1 MSPKILPKTSFDE
14 NVERGEDDTKERSV
28 VFVIPSS
35 NDETNIV
42 TSDITSPTGEGG
54 NKAVFFADEPP
65 LEAVSTTLEKIILED
80 SDSIGSSLRSGNTSL
95 KGTPKF
101 SSKDLRGNLTRV
113 QKNRDPLFFY
123 EIVAVLGIGSMGSV
137 AKVRKRQE
145 TIGGS
150 ARKSVQDRAR
160 LEKQIHVCFR
170 IPIIGGMFRYCIK
183 GNLFEGAPGAA
194 DKSII
199 STPASSSNAS
209 TSGSSTKDIIY
220 AMKSIHLSR
229 ITDKAFMEELRNEIQ
244 ILKTLDHPHIVRAIE
259 TFEFR
264 NQIFVIM
271 ELCSGGDL
279 YSRDPYTEAEAARI
293 TCSILSAIAYMHS
306 KGILHRDL
314 KYENI
319 LFVNES
325 PQAEIKLIDF
335 GLSRT
340 FGNEELTDGVGTIYT
355 MAPEVIK
362 GSYTKQADIWSVG
375 VIAYMLMSSQM
386 PFYGRKRSHIVEQIM
401 QGKYEFKGR
410 RWKRIS
416 QQGKAFI
423 EDLLVVD
430 PDDRATAEEA
440 LRASWLNRR
449 YAATVRAPH
458 MDEMDRAQE
467 SIVRFADY
475 SKLRKVALMV
485 VAHKSTTTEIG
496 ILRKVFQEYDTTRD
510 GKLNYEEFKA
520 AITKAGYTED
530 EHRKIFDAVVRVQNR
545 KLGGFCLKIFSQ
557 RFIIYLL
564 QDLDGTG
571 EIRYTEFLA
580 ATIEAQGAISEERL
594 AEAFDRLDSD
604 DSGYISAEN
613 LKEILG
619 PDFPAEE
626 IDIILKEAKTHKAGL
641 ISYSEFLAIWSD
653 RKESERQE
661 IMKEIAVVSSGVES
675 DRSMGALSNDSSL
688 EERADF
694 QSRVNFIEGKKLSER
709 KTDVEQKKQVLF
721 QEPVTTLSG

>member
-1 MSPKILPKTSFDE
+1 MPSPPPDHHVHFPKPIVSEDSNEEQPSRKIPSPPPPPVTSVSPKILPKTSFDE
-14 NVERGEDDTKERSV
+14 YEEKGEEDIKGRAVAFE
-28 VFVIPSS
+28 IPFS
-35 NDETNIV
+35 NEETNIV
-42 TSDITSPTGEGG
+42 TSDITNPTGVG
-54 NKAVFFADEPP
+54 NTKAVFFADEPP
-65 LEAVSTTLEKIILED
+65 PEASSTTPQRITFED
-80 SDSIGSSLRSGNTSL
+80 SDSIGSSLRSGDTNL

-101 SSKDLRGNLTRV
+101 TSKELRGNLTRD

-137 AKVRKRQE
+137 SKVRKRQE

-150 ARKSVQDRAR
+150 ARKAVQDRAR
-160 LEKQIHVCFR
+160 LEKQIQTCFS
-170 IPIIGGMFRYCIK
+170 IPVIGGMFRYCIK

-199 STPASSSNAS
+199 STPASSLNAS
-209 TSGSSTKDIIY
+209 SSGSSNKDIFY

-229 ITDKAFMEELRNEIQ
+229 ITDKTFVEELRNEIQ

-335 GLSRT
+335 GLSRA

-362 GSYTKQADIWSVG
+362 GSYTKQADLWSVG

-423 EDLLVVD
+423 DDLLVVD
-430 PDDRATAEEA
+430 PTERATAEEA

-449 YAATVRAPH
+449 YAATVRTPH
-458 MDEMDRAQE
+458 VDEMDRTKD
-467 SIVRFADY
+467 SLVRFVDY

-485 VAHKSTTTEIG
+485 VAHKSTSAEIG
-496 ILRKVFQEYDTTRD
+496 ILRKVFQEYDTTQD

-530 EHRKIFDAVVRVQNR
+530 EHRKIFDAVVRIGNR
-545 KLGGFCLKIFSQ
+545 KPGEFCLLF
-557 RFIIYLL
+557 
-564 QDLDGTG
+564 
-571 EIRYTEFLA
+571 FL
-580 ATIEAQGAISEERL
+580 S
-594 AEAFDRLDSD
+594 
-604 DSGYISAEN
+604 
-613 LKEILG
+613 
-619 PDFPAEE
+619 
-626 IDIILKEAKTHKAGL
+626 
-641 ISYSEFLAIWSD
+641 FL
-653 RKESERQE
+653 
-661 IMKEIAVVSSGVES
+661 
-675 DRSMGALSNDSSL
+675 
-688 EERADF
+688 
-694 QSRVNFIEGKKLSER
+694 
-709 KTDVEQKKQVLF
+709 
-721 QEPVTTLSG
+721 